1 MIGKIFKNLFLTV
14 SLLSSF
20 SIVLSAQS
28 AKPATANKAKPA
40 KEALIQATQ
49 DYKESLNTLL
59 SSYQAS
65 ANESEAKARQL
76 KELYDGGLI
85 SRKEFEASQATV
97 SEAQAKVAATKK
109 QIAEADLALTD
120 TQKVPAPVA
129 AEMAVRQGAVPFW
142 TTGNKQYDSL
152 IRQNG
157 ARFGVDPYLIY
168 CVMQQES
175 RFTSGAVSPKGA
187 QGLMQLMPD
196 TAARFGVT
204 NSMDP
209 AQNIMGG
216 TRYLKT
222 LLQMFNGRVDLAL
235 ASYNAGEG
243 AVLKYGKQIPPFKE
257 TQAYVRAI
265 GTRYGQKV
273 K

>member
-14 SLLSSF
+14 LFLSTF
-20 SIVLSAQS
+20 SVVISAQS
-28 AKPATANKAKPA
+28 AKPAKAKPA
-40 KEALIQATQ
+40 NQTLIQATQ

-59 SSYQAS
+59 SSYEAGAS
-65 ANESEAKARQL
+65 ALEAKAGQL

-85 SRKEFEASQATV
+85 SRKEFEASQAAIT
-97 SEAQAKVAATKK
+97 EAQAKVAETRK

-120 TQKVPAPVA
+120 AQKVPAPVA
-129 AEMAVRQGAVPFW
+129 AEMAVRQGAEPFW
-142 TTGNKQYDSL
+142 TTGNKQYDAL

-196 TAARFGVT
+196 TAVRFGVT

-209 AQNIMGG
+209 AQNIMGA

-243 AVLKYGKQIPPFKE
+243 AVLKYGKQVPPFKE

-265 GTRYGQKV
+265 GTRYGQKA